1 MNTEQEILELNSPTE
16 SYRYVYENPDKA
28 NIEKHEEVIINSK
41 NIFYCYYFAKYVPNA
56 NIKKIE
62 KVIIDS
68 KDVDF
73 CYWFARDIPGSDK
86 QSLSEVVL
94 TSGNFF
100 YIKSFYEHVEFDKSR
115 YETLLLF
122 I

>member
-1 MNTEQEILELNSPTE
+1 MKTEQEILNLNSPAE
-16 SYRYVYENPDKA
+16 SYKYIYENPDKA

-68 KDVDF
+68 KDMDF
-73 CYWFARDIPGSDK
+73 SYWFARDIENSNK
-86 QSLSEVVL
+86 QELFKVTLE
-94 TSGNFF
+94 SGNID
-100 YIKSFYEHVEFDKSR
+100 YIKRFYQNINFDKTK
-115 YETLLLF
+115 YETLMLF